1 MGKVIKFPFGNQ
13 EEPEKNQSNSSQ
25 SISSS
30 PKDLKKKLKERKKE
44 KIRAIYEKK
53 PFEWNV
59 KEGIEEHVL
68 QNFAVKNV
76 LGLDVVYKENEK
88 KEIGVLGLLSYEHK
102 RRPGIFNADFIA
114 KGHIDKDGK
123 VVIDELAFRAGE
135 PEYYNTITKILKAK
149 KILPDIKGV

>member
-13 EEPEKNQSNSSQ
+13 EEPENKQEIKTQEEKTST
-25 SISSS
+25 
-30 PKDLKKKLKERKKE
+30 KDIKKKIKERKKE

-53 PFEWNV
+53 PFELKV
-59 KEGIEEHVL
+59 KEGVEEHVL
-68 QNFAVKNV
+68 LNFAVKKV
-76 LGLDVVYKENEK
+76 LGLDVVYKENDK
-88 KEIGVLGLLSYEHK
+88 NEIGVIGLLSYEHK
-102 RRPGIFNADFIA
+102 RRPGIFTADFIA